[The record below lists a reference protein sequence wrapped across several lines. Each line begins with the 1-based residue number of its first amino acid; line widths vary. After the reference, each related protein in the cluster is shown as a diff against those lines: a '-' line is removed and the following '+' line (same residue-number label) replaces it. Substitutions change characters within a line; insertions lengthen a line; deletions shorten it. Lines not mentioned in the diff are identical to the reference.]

1 MERIIAVVNIDA
13 ADITYRLSDNT
24 LLAVPH
30 GGHVY
35 HIGDTVGFPGSGLGR
50 VQSGAGIASTGT
62 LPAAPA
68 EPESEAGSQS
78 LKSRA
83 RKKAP
88 PRDATA
94 KEQAA
99 ADAVA
104 DKKEA
109 EAE

>member
-1 MERIIAVVNIDA
+1 MERIIAVVGIDA
-13 ADITYRLSDNT
+13 ADITYRLSDNS

-35 HIGDTVGFPGSGLGR
+35 HVGDDVGFPGSGLGR
-50 VQSGAGIASTGT
+50 VRSGAAGSPISPS
-62 LPAAPA
+62 PAAPV
-68 EPESEAGSQS
+68 EPEPVSELPKPRS
-78 LKSRA
+78 
-83 RKKAP
+83 RKKAG
-88 PRDATA
+88 PRDATSE
-94 KEQAA
+94 EQAA